1 MKTLTALIAST
12 LISQGAITAQWGYE
26 DTFFS
31 VSVVDGGEQ
40 VGEVFYFGVDVTIK
54 ARGGDAILLQ
64 SAFGF
69 HDEGQ
74 EALSI
79 TRQGEFDTPQ
89 YSTDG
94 YETIVDF
101 HNKFKVDSKAF
112 TAGDEL
118 SLFYRGQTERD
129 VDINSFLLR
138 VVDSDGFG
146 INEADTKVFYNSLK
160 EDLINIVHFQ
170 QAPSPVEVEFNTLP
184 IPEPQTA
191 LLSIVAAALTLRRKR

>member
-69 HDEGQ
+69 NDEGQ
-74 EALSI
+74 EALLKTSV
-79 TRQGEFDTPQ
+79 GEYDAPH

-118 SLFYRGQTERD
+118 NLFYRGQTERD
-129 VDINSFLLR
+129 VDLNAFMLR
-138 VVDSDGFG
+138 VVDGEGFG
-146 INEADTKVFYNSLK
+146 INQAKAQVFYNSRQ
-160 EDLINIVHFQ
+160 EDLINIVHSPQ
-170 QAPSPVEVEFNTLP
+170 VQPLALMAPV
-184 IPEPQTA
+184 PEPSTA
-191 LLSIVAAALTLRRKR
+191 LLTVLAAALTLRRKK

>member
-1 MKTLTALIAST
+1 MKHTLISLAATTI
-12 LISQGAITAQWGYE
+12 ISQGAVTALWQYE
-26 DTFFS
+26 DTKFS

-54 ARGGDAILLQ
+54 ARGGDSILLQ

-69 HDEGQ
+69 NDDSP
-74 EALSI
+74 EALLKTSI
-79 TRQGEFDTPQ
+79 GEYDAPH

-101 HNKFKVDSKAF
+101 HNKYKVDSKAF

-118 SLFYRGQTERD
+118 NLFYRGQTERD
-129 VDINSFLLR
+129 VDLNAFALR
-138 VVDSDGFG
+138 VIDGEGFG
-146 INEADTKVFYNSLK
+146 INQAKSQVFYNSRQ
-160 EDLINIVHFQ
+160 EDLINIRHSPMALM
-170 QAPSPVEVEFNTLP
+170 APV
-184 IPEPQTA
+184 PEPSTA